1 MEQGKRNAE
10 EFLGVRGVYYEVGIG
25 PRGFCSALFHPNEE
39 NPDTIRAAGLDH
51 GHQFWGQKSNALFGA
66 VPMVLRWHHSLD
78 LDYTRRVYPYLV
90 EVANFWEDYL
100 SFEDARYVIHND
112 SYNEAGP
119 WRGPDWEEVRE
130 DFNAL
135 LSLGLLRLFFQG
147 IIGMS
152 SAMGGNSERH
162 AKWRHILDHLSV
174 FPLVERDGRLLPQ
187 GAESGPSSKEEIGAT
202 RLTFHGTV
210 WPASVVGKES
220 MPEYF
225 EILRESASTWGE
237 EIWVHNGNAF
247 DTVPPGAARLGI
259 DPEHILKMMHC
270 KILAHAL
277 PNLWIE
283 QGGGGIETCGGITA
297 RAFGWKDHRMGRE

>member
-1 MEQGKRNAE
+1 VEIPDKLIERHYYGAQYILASCSRNPGFPPGLLGNWVTTDTPAWAGDYHLNYNHQAPFWGLYSSNHLQLADSYDAPLLEYMEQGKRNAE

-202 RLTFHGTV
+202 RLTFH
-210 WPASVVGKES
+210 
-220 MPEYF
+220 
-225 EILRESASTWGE
+225 
-237 EIWVHNGNAF
+237 
-247 DTVPPGAARLGI
+247 
-259 DPEHILKMMHC
+259 
-270 KILAHAL
+270 
-277 PNLWIE
+277 
-283 QGGGGIETCGGITA
+283 
-297 RAFGWKDHRMGRE
+297 